1 VSYKLHLSDPRI
13 EHSRRVICRA
23 ALKEFAEAGY
33 SGFRME
39 SVAARAGV
47 GRSTVYRHWPNKAA
61 LIADALETLNTQ
73 PDPDRELVDGTAR
86 QRVEVILNHLA
97 EVLGDSPL
105 SACVPALVHAAETE
119 PAVRDFHHTYSAR
132 RRQRLTDTIAAGV
145 EAGRRLHRAPRRDC
159 ARCVT
164 HSARSLCAAS
174 SSSRA
179 CARPLSDSPNPASMR
194 ASSATRSSLSRRRTP
209 LDLFRPP
216 LSTTRWTSA

>member
-1 VSYKLHLSDPRI
+1 MSYKLQRPDPRV
-13 EHSRRVICRA
+13 EQSRRVICRA
-23 ALKEFAEAGY
+23 ALKEFAEVGY

-39 SVAARAGV
+39 AAAARAGV

-132 RRQRLTDTIAAGV
+132 RRQRLTDIIAAGV
-145 EAGRRLHRAPRRDC
+145 EAGEFPARIDPDAASVALAGAMFYRRLMTADAPDADFI
-159 ARCVT
+159 ARLVET
-164 HSARSLCAAS
+164 VLGA
-174 SSSRA
+174 
-179 CARPLSDSPNPASMR
+179 
-194 ASSATRSSLSRRRTP
+194 
-209 LDLFRPP
+209 
-216 LSTTRWTSA
+216 

>member
-1 VSYKLHLSDPRI
+1 VSYNLQPSDPRV

-23 ALKEFAEAGY
+23 ALKEFAETGY

-39 SVAARAGV
+39 AVAARAGV

-73 PDPDRELVDGTAR
+73 PDPARDLVEGNAR
-86 QRVEVILNHLA
+86 QRVELILNHLA
-97 EVLGDSPL
+97 DVLGDSPL

-145 EAGRRLHRAPRRDC
+145 VAGELPARIDPDAASVALAGAMFYRRLMTANAPDADFI
-159 ARCVT
+159 ARLVDT
-164 HSARSLCAAS
+164 VLGA
-174 SSSRA
+174 
-179 CARPLSDSPNPASMR
+179 
-194 ASSATRSSLSRRRTP
+194 
-209 LDLFRPP
+209 
-216 LSTTRWTSA
+216 

>member
-1 VSYKLHLSDPRI
+1 LQPVDPRI

-23 ALKEFAEAGY
+23 ALQEFAEEGY

-73 PDPDRELVDGTAR
+73 PDPVREVADRTAR

-105 SACVPALVHAAETE
+105 SACVPALVHAAESE
-119 PAVRDFHHTYSAR
+119 PAVRDFHHAYSAR

-145 EAGRRLHRAPRRDC
+145 TAGEFPSRVDPDAASTALAGAMFYRRLMTADAPDADFITRLVDTVLRA
-159 ARCVT
+159 
-164 HSARSLCAAS
+164 
-174 SSSRA
+174 
-179 CARPLSDSPNPASMR
+179 
-194 ASSATRSSLSRRRTP
+194 
-209 LDLFRPP
+209 
-216 LSTTRWTSA
+216 

>member
-1 VSYKLHLSDPRI
+1 VSYKLQRPDPRV
-13 EHSRRVICRA
+13 EQSRRVICRA
-23 ALKEFAEAGY
+23 ALKEFAEVGY

-39 SVAARAGV
+39 AAAARAGV

-132 RRQRLTDTIAAGV
+132 RRQRLTDIIAAGV
-145 EAGRRLHRAPRRDC
+145 EAGEFPARIDPDAASVALAGAMFYRRLMTADAPD
-159 ARCVT
+159 ADFIAHLVET
-164 HSARSLCAAS
+164 VLGA
-174 SSSRA
+174 
-179 CARPLSDSPNPASMR
+179 
-194 ASSATRSSLSRRRTP
+194 
-209 LDLFRPP
+209 
-216 LSTTRWTSA
+216 

>member
-1 VSYKLHLSDPRI
+1 MSHILQPVDPRS

-23 ALKEFAEAGY
+23 ALDEFAEAGY

-47 GRSTVYRHWPNKAA
+47 GRSTVYRHWPNKVA

-73 PDPDRELVDGTAR
+73 PDPARELADGDAR
-86 QRVEVILNHLA
+86 QRVELILGHLVD
-97 EVLGDSPL
+97 VLGDSPL

-145 EAGRRLHRAPRRDC
+145 ETGELPSRIDPDAASAALAGALFYRRLLTADAPD
-159 ARCVT
+159 ADFVT
-164 HSARSLCAAS
+164 RLIDTVLGA
-174 SSSRA
+174 
-179 CARPLSDSPNPASMR
+179 
-194 ASSATRSSLSRRRTP
+194 
-209 LDLFRPP
+209 
-216 LSTTRWTSA
+216 

>member
-1 VSYKLHLSDPRI
+1 VSHNLQPSDPRI
-13 EHSRRVICRA
+13 EHSRLVTCRA
-23 ALKEFAEAGY
+23 ALKEFAETGY

-39 SVAARAGV
+39 AVAVRAGV

-73 PDPDRELVDGTAR
+73 PDPSRDVVDGSAR
-86 QRVEVILNHLA
+86 QQVELILDHLA

-145 EAGRRLHRAPRRDC
+145 ETGEFPARVDPDAASIALAGAMFYRRLMTADTPDADFI
-159 ARCVT
+159 ARLVDT
-164 HSARSLCAAS
+164 ILGA
-174 SSSRA
+174 
-179 CARPLSDSPNPASMR
+179 
-194 ASSATRSSLSRRRTP
+194 
-209 LDLFRPP
+209 
-216 LSTTRWTSA
+216 